1 MAGQRSTRAISRDTG
16 VVTDWPMWAT
26 ETVEIRPPDPAW
38 QINSRRERDA
48 LRLTLEPWLVTP
60 VEHVGSTAVPDLAAK
75 PILDFQIEVAD
86 LEVAPL
92 IAEKLAPAG
101 WFYVPPALDQRP
113 WRRFFVK
120 VADERRTAHLCH
132 LSS

>member
-1 MAGQRSTRAISRDTG
+1 LLALVLFAGSI
-16 VVTDWPMWAT
+16 V
-26 ETVEIRPPDPAW
+26 
-38 QINSRRERDA
+38 
-48 LRLTLEPWLVTP
+48 
-60 VEHVGSTAVPDLAAK
+60 
-75 PILDFQIEVAD
+75 
-86 LEVAPL
+86 L